1 MKLEKSLAAW
11 GSETFAATLK
21 AELEAFSPDRL
32 GLQKAA
38 NWPLQLDAPVTVS
51 VMDVQGNAAQLYA
64 QVGVFFTETI
74 AGCNCADAPM
84 ERPAYAEL
92 GVAIDGKTAEMTL
105 TLLG

>member
-11 GSETFAATLK
+11 GGEAFAVTLK
-21 AELEAFSPDRL
+21 AELEAISPEAL

-51 VMDVQGNAAQLYA
+51 VMDVQADAVSLHA
-64 QVGVFFTETI
+64 RVGVFFTETI

-92 GVAIDGKTAEMTL
+92 GIAVDRNTAEMTI
-105 TLLG
+105 TLL